1 MTPIRTFAVSCS
13 LSCILCGTSVLK
25 AQQAVPQF
33 GEPIQVRVGDQK
45 LDTELEGGAKPFLYD
60 FNADGVEDLLVGGKQ
75 FKAAGGM
82 VSPGMGD
89 ALLAQVDADDAAAQF
104 QEFAAGVAVAASDI
118 ENACAGTNRT
128 GQGHHFGHEMTVH
141 VGGVGVEEAEV
152 AVAIKTHQ
160 NLYAELKKRRSLSS
174 RNSIQNLGNT
184 LSKSRGRKTFRS

>member
-1 MTPIRTFAVSCS
+1 MLDDFRADDQVEGRLSKIREDGIV
-13 LSCILCGTSVLK
+13 GRE
-25 AQQAVPQF
+25 QF
-33 GEPIQVRVGDQK
+33 KPTRRIGCAGVGD
-45 LDTELEGGAKPFLYD
+45 P
-60 FNADGVEDLLVGGKQ
+60 
-75 FKAAGGM
+75 
-82 VSPGMGD
+82 
-89 ALLAQVDADDAAAQF
+89 LLAQIEPDNGATEAE
-104 QEFAAGVAVAASDI
+104 EFTAGVAVAASDI